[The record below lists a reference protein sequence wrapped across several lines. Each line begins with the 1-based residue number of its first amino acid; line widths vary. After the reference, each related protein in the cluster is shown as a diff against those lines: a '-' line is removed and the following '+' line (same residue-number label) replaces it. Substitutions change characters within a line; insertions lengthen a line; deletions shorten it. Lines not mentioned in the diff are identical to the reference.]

1 MPEEPVVNAFLITS
15 DLIKPVTTS
24 INSGLG
30 VMVPI
35 GLGIMGT
42 MIGISLIR
50 RVIYTFLENLNER
63 STIYGNHH

>member
-1 MPEEPVVNAFLITS
+1 MPDEPVVNAFLITS

-50 RVIYTFLENLNER
+50 RVIYTFL
-63 STIYGNHH
+63 

>member
-1 MPEEPVVNAFLITS
+1 MSEEPVVNAFLITA
-15 DLIKPVTTS
+15 DLVKPVTTS

-50 RVIYTFLENLNER
+50 RVIYTFL
-63 STIYGNHH
+63 